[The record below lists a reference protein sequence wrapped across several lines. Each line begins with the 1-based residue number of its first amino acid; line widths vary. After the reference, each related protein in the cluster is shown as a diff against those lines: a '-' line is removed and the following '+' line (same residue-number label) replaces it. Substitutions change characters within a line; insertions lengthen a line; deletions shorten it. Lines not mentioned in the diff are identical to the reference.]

1 MLAGRHAIVTGAA
14 SGIGAAAAR
23 ALDEAGASVTKL
35 DVSAGEGIIACDVT
49 DERAVESAFAD
60 ATPFTDVL
68 HAAGIMS
75 TGEVSTLALSDF
87 RRVIDVN
94 LIGSFLVARASA
106 RRIADRGTITLVAS
120 QAGRKGGA
128 GWSAYCA
135 SKFGLIGLVESLA
148 QELAARGVRVNAVC
162 PGTIDTPMTRL
173 AINQLAD
180 HRSMAPASYSRR
192 LPRGNPVRPVW
203 DTGRSRERLRVPRL
217 AARRLRLGSLDRRRR
232 GRTFMSVRRLNHVS
246 LTVAD
251 IDASLAFW
259 HDVLGLAVLGRGVVE
274 YDHLDR
280 IIGVGHTRIEWAELA
295 IPGGTILELFRYL
308 EPEGHPIRPGTV

>member
-23 ALDEAGASVTKL
+23 ALDEAGAAVTKL
-35 DVSAGEGIIACDVT
+35 DASAGEGIIACDVT
-49 DERAVESAFAD
+49 DERAVESAFAE

-68 HAAGIMS
+68 HAAGVMS
-75 TGEVSTLALSDF
+75 AGEVSTLTLTDF

-94 LIGSFLVARASA
+94 LIGSFLVARAGA

-135 SKFGLIGLVESLA
+135 SKFGVIGLVESLA

-162 PGTIDTPMTRL
+162 PGTVDTPMTRF

-180 HRSMAPASYSRR
+180 HKNTTPGEVRDDYLAGIPFGRFATPAEVAS
-192 LPRGNPVRPVW
+192 VCVF
-203 DTGRSRERLRVPRL
+203 L
-217 AARRLRLGSLDRRRR
+217 ASPLAGY
-232 GRTFMSVRRLNHVS
+232 VS
-246 LTVAD
+246 G
-251 IDASLAFW
+251 ASI
-259 HDVLGLAVLGRGVVE
+259 VV
-274 YDHLDR
+274 D
-280 IIGVGHTRIEWAELA
+280 GAELS
-295 IPGGTILELFRYL
+295 
-308 EPEGHPIRPGTV
+308 

>member
-23 ALDEAGASVTKL
+23 ALEEAGASVTKL

-106 RRIADRGTITLVAS
+106 RRIEDRGTITLVAS

-180 HRSMAPASYSRR
+180 HRSMAPAAIRDDY
-192 LPRGNPVRPVW
+192 LAGIPF
-203 DTGRSRERLRVPRL
+203 GRFGAPAEVASVCVFLASPL
-217 AARRLRLGSLDRRRR
+217 AAY
-232 GRTFMSVRRLNHVS
+232 VS
-246 LTVAD
+246 G
-251 IDASLAFW
+251 ASI
-259 HDVLGLAVLGRGVVE
+259 VV
-274 YDHLDR
+274 D
-280 IIGVGHTRIEWAELA
+280 GAELS
-295 IPGGTILELFRYL
+295 
-308 EPEGHPIRPGTV
+308 

>member
-1 MLAGRHAIVTGAA
+1 VLAGRHAIVTGAA

-35 DVSAGEGIIACDVT
+35 DVSAAEGIVACDVT
-49 DERAVESAFAD
+49 DERAVESAFAQ

-68 HAAGIMS
+68 HAAGILS
-75 TGEVSTLALSDF
+75 TGDVSTLTLSDF

-106 RRIADRGTITLVAS
+106 RRIADGGTITLVAS

-162 PGTIDTPMTRL
+162 PGTIDTPMTSV
-173 AINQLAD
+173 AINQLAENRNTTPGD
-180 HRSMAPASYSRR
+180 IRGDYVAGIPFGRFGSPAEVAS
-192 LPRGNPVRPVW
+192 VCVF
-203 DTGRSRERLRVPRL
+203 L
-217 AARRLRLGSLDRRRR
+217 ASPLAGY
-232 GRTFMSVRRLNHVS
+232 VS
-246 LTVAD
+246 G
-251 IDASLAFW
+251 ASI
-259 HDVLGLAVLGRGVVE
+259 VV
-274 YDHLDR
+274 D
-280 IIGVGHTRIEWAELA
+280 GAELS
-295 IPGGTILELFRYL
+295 
-308 EPEGHPIRPGTV
+308 

>member
-23 ALDEAGASVTKL
+23 ALVEAGAAVTKL
-35 DVSAGEGIIACDVT
+35 DASAGEGIIACDVT
-49 DERAVESAFAD
+49 DERAVESAFAE

-68 HAAGIMS
+68 HAAGVMS
-75 TGEVSTLALSDF
+75 AGEVSTLTLTDF

-94 LIGSFLVARASA
+94 LIGSFLVARAGA

-135 SKFGLIGLVESLA
+135 SKFGVIGLVESLA

-162 PGTIDTPMTRL
+162 PGTVDTPMTRF

-180 HRSMAPASYSRR
+180 HRNTTPGERSRR
-192 LPRGNPVRPVW
+192 LPRGNPVRPVR
-203 DTGRSRERLRVPRL
+203 DTGRSRKRLCVSRL
-217 AARRLRLGSLDRRRR
+217 PARRLCLRSLDRRRR
-232 GRTFMSVRRLNHVS
+232 GRTFVSVRRL
-246 LTVAD
+246 
-251 IDASLAFW
+251 
-259 HDVLGLAVLGRGVVE
+259 
-274 YDHLDR
+274 
-280 IIGVGHTRIEWAELA
+280 
-295 IPGGTILELFRYL
+295 
-308 EPEGHPIRPGTV
+308 

>member
-1 MLAGRHAIVTGAA
+1 VLAGRHAIVTGAA

-23 ALDEAGASVTKL
+23 ALDDAGASVTRL
-35 DVSAGEGIIACDVT
+35 DVSAGDGIIACDVT
-49 DERAVESAFAD
+49 DEHAVESAFAD

-68 HAAGIMS
+68 HAGGIMS
-75 TGEVSTLALSDF
+75 TGEVSTLPLSDF
-87 RRVIDVN
+87 RHVIDVN

-148 QELAARGVRVNAVC
+148 QELATREVRVNAVC

-180 HRSMAPASYSRR
+180 RRTVTPGDIRDDYLAGIPFGRFGTAAEVASVCVFLAS
-192 LPRGNPVRPVW
+192 P
-203 DTGRSRERLRVPRL
+203 L
-217 AARRLRLGSLDRRRR
+217 AAY
-232 GRTFMSVRRLNHVS
+232 VS
-246 LTVAD
+246 G
-251 IDASLAFW
+251 ASI
-259 HDVLGLAVLGRGVVE
+259 VV
-274 YDHLDR
+274 D
-280 IIGVGHTRIEWAELA
+280 GAELS
-295 IPGGTILELFRYL
+295 
-308 EPEGHPIRPGTV
+308 

>member
-23 ALDEAGASVTKL
+23 ALDEAGAAVTKL
-35 DVSAGEGIIACDVT
+35 DASARDGIIACDVT
-49 DERAVESAFAD
+49 DERAVESAFAE

-75 TGEVSTLALSDF
+75 TGEVSTLTLTDF

-94 LIGSFLVARASA
+94 LIGAFLVARAAA
-106 RRIADRGTITLVAS
+106 RRIADQGTITLVAS

-135 SKFGLIGLVESLA
+135 SKFGVIGLVESLA

-162 PGTIDTPMTRL
+162 PGTVDTPMTRF

-180 HRSMAPASYSRR
+180 DRNATPGEIRDDYLAGIPFGRFGTPAEVAS
-192 LPRGNPVRPVW
+192 VCVF
-203 DTGRSRERLRVPRL
+203 L
-217 AARRLRLGSLDRRRR
+217 ASPLAGY
-232 GRTFMSVRRLNHVS
+232 VS
-246 LTVAD
+246 G
-251 IDASLAFW
+251 ASI
-259 HDVLGLAVLGRGVVE
+259 VV
-274 YDHLDR
+274 D
-280 IIGVGHTRIEWAELA
+280 GAELS
-295 IPGGTILELFRYL
+295 
-308 EPEGHPIRPGTV
+308 